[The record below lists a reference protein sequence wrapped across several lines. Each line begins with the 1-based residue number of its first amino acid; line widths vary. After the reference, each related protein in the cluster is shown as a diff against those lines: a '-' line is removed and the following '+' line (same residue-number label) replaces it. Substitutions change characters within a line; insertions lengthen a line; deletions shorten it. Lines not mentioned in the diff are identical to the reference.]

1 MKVDRVAGTVGTKSR
16 VIISSPKEDGDRE
29 KNLAEG
35 MNSQT
40 SGKLV
45 TEQKMPALRERGKK
59 PRYSKR
65 YSVFVFNPFNNTY
78 HSLYTPFKKSIAKTK
93 KKEK

>member
-59 PRYSKR
+59 TQVLQKILCFCFQP
-65 YSVFVFNPFNNTY
+65 
-78 HSLYTPFKKSIAKTK
+78 IQ
-93 KKEK
+93 

>member
-1 MKVDRVAGTVGTKSR
+1 
-16 VIISSPKEDGDRE
+16 
-29 KNLAEG
+29 
-35 MNSQT
+35 
-40 SGKLV
+40 
-45 TEQKMPALRERGKK
+45 MPALRERGKK

-93 KKEK
+93 KKGKMISTSINSIHLKNL